1 MVGVLIRMKLAVQR
15 NSLTRATAA
24 RMIVGGAAGLAL
36 AAAVLFLAGRGYPHA
51 AQRVDLLGAALAVW
65 TAGWLLGPVLFGGG
79 DTTLRPEHFALH
91 ALRPRALATGLAAA
105 AFVGVAPAVTLIA
118 LSGLVVV
125 AVHLG
130 PAAVA
135 VAAPATVLQLAF
147 TVLCSRLV
155 TAVLGKVARSRTGAA
170 LAAFTS
176 SAILAALHSGWI
188 LDPLVRAAL
197 DDGLPRPAAAWLRGL
212 PSGWGLSAVEAAGR
226 GDRPGMLAALAG
238 LALLTAA
245 CAYGWAHLTQRQVTT
260 RPSGGRAATAT
271 LGRWARGPV
280 TAVAARELRTCT
292 RDLQRFHF
300 VCFAL
305 GYALVFCLLPLA
317 AGSTDFL
324 PWTGLVFALWMSAV
338 SANLYGEDGTE
349 LWGKIMI
356 PGAARHDVRGRQLGW
371 LLVTAPPTVLLTLV
385 PAALSGGSA
394 PWLWLVTF
402 VPALLGGAA
411 GVTVLVSVLR
421 PVPLRDPHRRTGG
434 LLENGTDF
442 TQVLLMLLLTAAT
455 AAPALLAVR
464 FGPAWAGPVAGPVS
478 GALLTWLLGRVAVIR
493 LRRTAPELLQH
504 FRTGTP
510 PARRRRVRAA
520 PPPLVPAGLPALR
533 RPAPVLARLG
543 LDTAP
548 VGQRIYVVVGMTLCW
563 VPLVAQGVVP
573 AVMLATGH
581 AHRSWFLA
589 LYLPPALRRP
599 AITAMIA
606 LGLALLITSLGTGL
620 YHLARSRHRR

>member
-1 MVGVLIRMKLAVQR
+1 M
-15 NSLTRATAA
+15 T
-24 RMIVGGAAGLAL
+24 
-36 AAAVLFLAGRGYPHA
+36 P
-51 AQRVDLLGAALAVW
+51 
-65 TAGWLLGPVLFGGG
+65 
-79 DTTLRPEHFALH
+79 
-91 ALRPRALATGLAAA
+91 PR
-105 AFVGVAPAVTLIA
+105 
-118 LSGLVVV
+118 
-125 AVHLG
+125 
-130 PAAVA
+130 
-135 VAAPATVLQLAF
+135 
-147 TVLCSRLV
+147 
-155 TAVLGKVARSRTGAA
+155 
-170 LAAFTS
+170 
-176 SAILAALHSGWI
+176 
-188 LDPLVRAAL
+188 
-197 DDGLPRPAAAWLRGL
+197 DG
-212 PSGWGLSAVEAAGR
+212 SE
-226 GDRPGMLAALAG
+226 DE
-238 LALLTAA
+238 
-245 CAYGWAHLTQRQVTT
+245 RQVTT

-349 LWGKIMI
+349 LWGEIMI

-371 LLVTAPPTVLLTLV
+371 LLVTAPPTLLLTLV
-385 PAALSGGSA
+385 PAALSGASV

-510 PARRRRVRAA
+510 PARQRRVRAA
-520 PPPLVPAGLPALR
+520 PPPLVPAGLPALH
-533 RPAPVLARLG
+533 RPAPVLARPGPGPARPRHGARRAADLRHRRHDAVLG
-543 LDTAP
+543 PSGRPGRRACGHAGHGACPPL
-548 VGQRIYVVVGMTLCW
+548 L
-563 VPLVAQGVVP
+563 VPGAVP
-573 AVMLATGH
+573 AAGP
-581 AHRSWFLA
+581 APAGDHRDDRPRPR
-589 LYLPPALRRP
+589 PPDHQPRHRP
-599 AITAMIA
+599 VPPGAITAPA
-606 LGLALLITSLGTGL
+606 LNDPPVRPSSSSLRAGGASGAVPIGPRSGARQAGPELERSGPGVSPCGT
-620 YHLARSRHRR
+620 